1 MTLVANSPAIP
12 SGLQD
17 DPFVGIGPEG
27 PTVRDRTVAYF
38 LHYRGAGPQA
48 AVECLKVRFR
58 VLQFML
64 FDVGP
69 DLAHDLAAV
78 RVPLRL
84 AQHWPGEGVSV
95 SRVQLGMFVGQD
107 AHPFIRK

>member
-1 MTLVANSPAIP
+1 L
-12 SGLQD
+12 